1 MRKSLES
8 KYKQRF
14 ESIHDLINFEEGSQ
28 IIFCMYSGGLDSLGM
43 LYKLLTD
50 MEYITY
56 QIHVHHIHLMNAENR
71 DKAERKAVDNTLAY
85 FRKNP
90 KYRKFGYSET
100 TIKYPTYNKR
110 LVLDVEV
117 IYALG
122 MLYINGIPEV
132 KHLASGVTKTDRD
145 SVSGGVNRFDR
156 YKEVFE
162 VLCKTGATRLFP
174 VEKYTKEEIYQFLP
188 KELSAMAWSC
198 RTPIYRFNGTTTPC
212 GKCSTCKQLQE
223 IKREVQ

>member
-1 MRKSLES
+1 MRVAIES
-8 KYKQRF
+8 KYKRPYGVM
-14 ESIHDLINFEEGSQ
+14 HDTIQFEEGSQ

-50 MEYITY
+50 TDYMPY

-71 DKAERKAVDNTLAY
+71 DKAERKAVDDTLSY

-90 KYRKFGYSET
+90 KYRTFGYSET

-110 LVLDVEV
+110 LVRDVEI

-122 MLYINGIPEV
+122 SMVINSNPNIR
-132 KHLASGVTKTDRD
+132 HYAAGVTKDDKSHGSTTQGDR
-145 SVSGGVNRFDR
+145 NKAIFD
-156 YKEVFE
+156 
-162 VLCKTGATRLFP
+162 VLCTTGATRIYP
-174 VEKYTKEEIYQFLP
+174 IEEYTKQEVYDFLP
-188 KELSAMAWSC
+188 KDLSAMAWSC
-198 RTPIYRFNGTTTPC
+198 RTPIYINGAPTQC
-212 GKCSTCKQLQE
+212 GKCYPCKRLQE